1 MGNLLMGLP
10 IFVKM
15 YLEYSVNL
23 IKIIQLKKG
32 GLLMKQTILLVLTI
46 IFIALTLGGVI
57 YVLMNHGTVSAGHA
71 VVPMVFALSFG
82 NWYRQLKKK

>member
-1 MGNLLMGLP
+1 
-10 IFVKM
+10 
-15 YLEYSVNL
+15 
-23 IKIIQLKKG
+23 
-32 GLLMKQTILLVLTI
+32 MKQTILLVLTI